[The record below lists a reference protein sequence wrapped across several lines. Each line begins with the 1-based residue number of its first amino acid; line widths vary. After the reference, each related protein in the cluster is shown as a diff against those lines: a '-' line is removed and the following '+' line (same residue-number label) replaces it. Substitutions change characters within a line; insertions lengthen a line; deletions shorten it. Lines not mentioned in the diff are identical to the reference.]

1 MIRLFSTIV
10 LLTASLASLSGQEVW
25 SLQRCVQY
33 ALDNNLQIQQAEV
46 TARNAELDV
55 SFNQF
60 SRLPN
65 LSASVSGGYQ
75 FGRTIDP
82 TTNAFNNT
90 SIGFNSFQLSAG
102 ATVFSGGRINNS
114 IKQSQFSQ
122 RAARL
127 DAQDTRQTIALSVAT
142 TFLNVLLAEEQLANA
157 QTQLQLSR
165 QQLERT
171 NRLIAAGSL
180 PANNR
185 LDLEAQ
191 VARNE
196 QLVVEG
202 QNSVDMAYLNLKQ
215 LMQLDPQQAI
225 RIDRPDLAVNDADL
239 LQQFEVETVYNAAL
253 QNQPSVEAAQLRYAS
268 AEAGEKVAQAG
279 YYPTLNVFG
288 SLSSNYSSV
297 SRDISN
303 PNTDNAQLVESSPTP
318 VNINGEPATVT
329 FFQIEGITY
338 PTTPYFDQI
347 NENFGQSLGVSL
359 SIPIYSNHRN
369 NISMERARLNTLSA
383 QVQSQQVQDQLKADV
398 QQAVTAFRAARN
410 SYLAAQRSLESAQA
424 AFDDAQRRFDLGAIG
439 SFEYNDSVD
448 NLDLARVEMTR
459 AKYQFLFNL
468 KVVEFYLGQPLQ
480 F

>member
-1 MIRLFSTIV
+1 MIRLYATIALLALNLP
-10 LLTASLASLSGQEVW
+10 LLTGQEAW

-55 SFNQF
+55 SFNQY

-65 LSASVSGGYQ
+65 LNANVTGGYQ

-90 SIGFNSFQLSAG
+90 QIGFNSFQLSAG

-114 IKQSQFSQ
+114 IKQTQFLQ
-122 RAARL
+122 RASRL
-127 DAQDTRQTIALSVAT
+127 DVQDTRQTIALSVAT
-142 TFLNVLLAEEQLANA
+142 NFLNVLLAEEQRANTQPQLA
-157 QTQLQLSR
+157 LSQ

-196 QLVVEG
+196 QLVVEA
-202 QNSVDMAYLNLKQ
+202 QNAVDQAYLSLKQ
-215 LMQLDPQQAI
+215 LMQLDPQQEI
-225 RIDRPDLAVNDADL
+225 RIDRPDLSVAEADL
-239 LQQFEVETVYNAAL
+239 LRRFEIETVYNAAL
-253 QNQPSVEAAQLRYAS
+253 LNQPSVEAAEMRYAS
-268 AEAGEKVAQAG
+268 AQAGENVARAG
-279 YYPTLNVFG
+279 YYPTLTVFG
-288 SLSSNYSSV
+288 SLSSNFSSV
-297 SRDISN
+297 FPDFGN

-329 FFQIEGITY
+329 FFQLEGITY
-338 PTTPYFDQI
+338 PTTPYFDQL
-347 NENFGQSLGVSL
+347 NENFGQAVGVSMN
-359 SIPIYSNHRN
+359 IPIYSNHRN
-369 NISMERARLNTLSA
+369 QINLERARLNTLSA
-383 QVQSQQVQDQLKADV
+383 EVQSRQIRDQLKVNV

-410 SYLAAQRSLESAQA
+410 SYLAAQRSLDAAQA
-424 AFDDAQRRFDLGAIG
+424 AFNDAQRRFDLGAIG
-439 SFEYNDSVD
+439 SFEYNDSVN

-459 AKYQFLFNL
+459 AKFQFLFNL